1 MVPIYPRNNTIIE
14 PIVQGGVYMNMG
26 KPSLD
31 IITSMGDGSRGVL
44 RISFIISSNFSE
56 MFRIFTTLGV
66 LFISNCI
73 LFSAGSKIPGQILF
87 FPITQKSVVLPMPIT
102 LIISMI

>member
-1 MVPIYPRNNTIIE
+1 
-14 PIVQGGVYMNMG
+14 MNMG

-31 IITSMGDGSRGVL
+31 IITSMGDGSRGVP

-73 LFSAGSKIPGQILF
+73 LFSAGSKIPGEILF

-102 LIISMI
+102 LIYKLKDDEYIWLTLSIREIELQ

>member
-1 MVPIYPRNNTIIE
+1 ME

-31 IITSMGDGSRGVL
+31 IVTSMGGGSTSVL

-73 LFSAGSKIPGQILF
+73 LFSAGSKIPGEILF
-87 FPITQKSVVLPMPIT
+87 FPNYTEICGPAHAYHFDKQAEG
-102 LIISMI
+102 